1 MLFSKVK
8 DNKIRQNLSKFE
20 YKNKVKKF
28 VLLNI
33 LSNKENHF
41 IKTNKNSYKKENLYK
56 SLYFNFN
63 KKGSCFKTKI
73 VKHCLLNNKTKSVYK
88 KFNLSR
94 SILREL
100 MLFGVIPGYKKA
112 VW

>member
-1 MLFSKVK
+1 MLFSKVT
-8 DNKIRQNLSKFE
+8 DNKIRQKLLKFE
-20 YKNKVKKF
+20 YKNRIKKF
-28 VLLNI
+28 ILINALN
-33 LSNKENHF
+33 NVTK
-41 IKTNKNSYKKENLYK
+41 KNKNFSRTETLYK
-56 SLYFNFN
+56 SLYFSLDT
-63 KKGSCFKTKI
+63 KKSCFKGKI
-73 VKHCLLNNKTKSVYK
+73 VKHCLLNNRTKSVYN